1 LIGAAGADGED
12 ESVPAAVDGNRE
24 ICGADLRGALDLHV
38 RKDDKDNVDQRL
50 LAPYVAEYVESGGA
64 SARGS

>member
-1 LIGAAGADGED
+1 LIGAAETEGED

-38 RKDDKDNVDQRL
+38 RAKDNVDQRL
-50 LAPYVAEYVESGGA
+50 LAPYVAEYVKSGGA

>member
-1 LIGAAGADGED
+1 LIGAAGAEGED

-24 ICGADLRGALDLHV
+24 ICGADLRGGLDLHV
-38 RKDDKDNVDQRL
+38 RAKDDVDQRL
-50 LAPYVAEYVESGGA
+50 LAPYVAEYVKNGGA